1 MYNFEYFP
9 EEKTATTESEI
20 EPRACSTIVSTCTNL
35 VSQGGVISCGTAIR
49 NCTSVVDLGGV
60 PTICPV
66 DTTSNKKDYDCVF
79 NRNNY
84 PCSAIN
90 FQVLACPNNR
100 QVKTDPELR
109 QAIKIQAIRSLDNG
123 ATWVRSEFAPLANCA
138 GGERNCT
145 TCSGNTTQAPCT
157 NCTNKAAD
165 GGGGNWC
172 TNTLRFQPID
182 PGTSS

>member
-9 EEKTATTESEI
+9 EEETANTTKSEI
-20 EPRACSTIVSTCTNL
+20 EPRACSTTVSLCSNL
-35 VSQGGVISCGTAIR
+35 ISQGGIA
-49 NCTSVVDLGGV
+49 CTSGVRLSPCTSGVRGGPV
-60 PTICPV
+60 ICPV
-66 DTTSNKKDYDCVF
+66 GTTSNGKDYDCVF
-79 NRNNY
+79 DRNSY
-84 PCSAIN
+84 PCSGLSSQI
-90 FQVLACPNNR
+90 LACPNNR
-100 QVKTDPELR
+100 QIKTDPELR